1 MIVGRLIG
9 WILIFGAV
17 LVLGYEAAGWIDSD
31 AGIWRVRAAGKLWF
45 DIHPGSLNATQAVI
59 QRYVLP
65 ALWDPVIQTVLTWP
79 AWAVLGVP
87 GFLLAWLF
95 RRRRRGRA

>member
-9 WILIFGAV
+9 WALIFAAM
-17 LVLGYEAAGWIDSD
+17 LILGYEAAGWIDSD
-31 AGIWRVRAAGKLWF
+31 TNVWHVRAAGKLWF
-45 DIHPGSLNATQAVI
+45 DIHPGSLNASQAGI

-65 ALWDPVIQTVLTWP
+65 ELWDPVIQTVLTWP

-87 GFLLAWLF
+87 GILLAVLF
-95 RRRRRGRA
+95 RRRRRRR